1 MRRILPIAFV
11 ASLCAFAGD
20 HLTPA
25 VAQPSTTEYV
35 MTPIDTVPSK
45 DQIVA
50 LYGTTAVANLKALI
64 NGGGD
69 FGIQLRAIGAL
80 PRFCA
85 ASCATGEPHD
95 SIVALIAGIDP
106 GDHRGITLLRLRAG
120 IEALGAT
127 RSRLT
132 SDVNRLVPFLNNA
145 SRDVRV
151 ATARALRDLCNT
163 QAIVPLHV
171 RYEQEM
177 VAQVRLAISAALRD
191 LGQCSS

>member
-1 MRRILPIAFV
+1 MKRALPVAFLG
-11 ASLCAFAGD
+11 ALCAFTDARAIGP
-20 HLTPA
+20 L
-25 VAQPSTTEYV
+25 STTEYV

-45 DQIVA
+45 AQIIE
-50 LYGTTAVANLKALI
+50 LYGASAVDNLKAI
-64 NGGGD
+64 ITGNGD

-85 ASCATGEPHD
+85 GSCASGEPHD
-95 SIVALIAGIDP
+95 SIVALLASIDP
-106 GDHRGITLLRLRAG
+106 VDRRGITLLRLRAA

-132 SDVNRLVPFLNNA
+132 SDVNRLVPFLDDA

-163 QAIVPLHV
+163 QAIVPLRV
-171 RYEQEM
+171 RYEMEK
-177 VAQVRLAISAALRD
+177 VAQVRLAISGALRE
-191 LGQCSS
+191 LGQCSA